1 MDDEQKT
8 MYLDV
13 LKEGVTPF
21 DRFVSRSDM
30 KDIIDV
36 PEPRKLVDSTIIK
49 LLKIIAND
57 HTTRFLPIIGAAGT
71 GKTHLYWVLKDHE
84 EDLGFYTVYIPSPPA
99 PVRMLFHIYSCLM
112 DELGNILLKRVGS
125 SLVKQYG
132 GSSRSL
138 DPFGLVKFKRS
149 ARELQR
155 LARRD
160 FSGLQSEFV
169 RALIIYHMKAL
180 NWKLAER
187 WLVGEALTESDL
199 NRLSLSRVIEEDDI
213 SIAALKVITKYSDR
227 PIILYFDELEIPY
240 RSFGEEAE
248 IRLLSIQKRL
258 YNEINNS
265 LIIVACLEEI
275 WPRVTELTDSA
286 MRSRME
292 MELRLRPFS
301 LQNTRNLYL
310 RAMEKFWDENNI
322 PSPSD
327 SYFPLNERVFDL
339 VFEKTRGNP
348 RETIKMIKVF
358 IDQTLYDVEIFQD
371 LQEKMELIEQT
382 RTQTEPISPSPTE
395 DLSSETQTDEWI
407 SEPLSLHDMG
417 EKIIS
422 DLDKIIE
429 DAVKKKEDEFQAE
442 LAEQIEVTP
451 AITVSAAIDSILT
464 LTKTRNI
471 EVKVQFDYEFT
482 IKGKQKKI
490 SAFFLD
496 LEGNKIGLDIPTIKT
511 FDKSGGVAAYYAINR
526 LKEAISAG
534 AIDHA
539 CLIVP
544 RRTGG
549 KKYSMICED
558 LGAKLSLIEL
568 NQEEAQELI
577 RKAKTEPSQKGREF
591 ARLVLKD
598 LPLDLSVEESN
609 EEMVE

>member
-49 LLKIIAND
+49 LLKMIAND

-84 EDLGFYTVYIPSPPA
+84 ADLGFYTVYIPSPPA

>member
-49 LLKIIAND
+49 LLKMIAND

-451 AITVSAAIDSILT
+451 AI
-464 LTKTRNI
+464 
-471 EVKVQFDYEFT
+471 
-482 IKGKQKKI
+482 
-490 SAFFLD
+490 
-496 LEGNKIGLDIPTIKT
+496 
-511 FDKSGGVAAYYAINR
+511 
-526 LKEAISAG
+526 
-534 AIDHA
+534 
-539 CLIVP
+539 
-544 RRTGG
+544 
-549 KKYSMICED
+549 
-558 LGAKLSLIEL
+558 
-568 NQEEAQELI
+568 
-577 RKAKTEPSQKGREF
+577 
-591 ARLVLKD
+591 
-598 LPLDLSVEESN
+598 
-609 EEMVE
+609 